1 MFSAYKDVWHMSTWI
16 AALPAAACPADDRF
30 HPENGPAFKLIHY
43 RSRDPQLFVSLFLHR
58 LSASVTLP
66 SSPPR
71 SMLVLGTPVRK
82 ANVCPII
89 SQSLRAAVSRKV
101 AYFFRQKRTYFSVS
115 GRASNQARRSFCK
128 NAKQS
133 QFPVKASKERSKQ

>member
-1 MFSAYKDVWHMSTWI
+1 MFTAYKNVWHMSTWI
-16 AALPAAACPADDRF
+16 AALPAAACPADDQF
-30 HPENGPAFKLIHY
+30 HPENGPAFKLTTY

-89 SQSLRAAVSRKV
+89 SQSLRATVSRKV
-101 AYFFRQKRTYFSVS
+101 AYFFRQKRTHLS
-115 GRASNQARRSFCK
+115 GSARVSNQARRSFRK
-128 NAKQS
+128 NAKAK
-133 QFPVKASKERSKQ
+133 PIPNINLKRKE